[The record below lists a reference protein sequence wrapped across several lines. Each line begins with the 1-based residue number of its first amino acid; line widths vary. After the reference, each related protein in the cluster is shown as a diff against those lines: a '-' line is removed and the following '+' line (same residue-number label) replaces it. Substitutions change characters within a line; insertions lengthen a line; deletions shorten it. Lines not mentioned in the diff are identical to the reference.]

1 MLSLNNKIEA
11 NDFGKDKKLIL
22 NLNSDIPIIIVNGCG
37 GVGKDEFVKALD
49 ELITVFSYST
59 IDTYK
64 KIAKE
69 SFDWDE
75 VKDEKGRKLLSDL
88 KLAGINYN
96 DAPKHTTTPS
106 ESAGDSTDTEEST
119 GSETDARSNDE
130 TSGTEDA
137 SANGGET
144 SGTED
149 TSANGG
155 ETSGTE
161 NSSGNAKTTKSRK

>member
-69 SFDWDE
+69 WCIDNKIE
-75 VKDEKGRKLLSDL
+75 YEKDC
-88 KLAGINYN
+88 
-96 DAPKHTTTPS
+96 
-106 ESAGDSTDTEEST
+106 
-119 GSETDARSNDE
+119 
-130 TSGTEDA
+130 
-137 SANGGET
+137 
-144 SGTED
+144 
-149 TSANGG
+149 
-155 ETSGTE
+155 
-161 NSSGNAKTTKSRK
+161 